1 MGCFGPESGKKSG
14 LGLIPIQNWAMRSIH
29 PAVTAPP
36 PKRSIGFVTQEDEP
50 SKAGTTKTKAA
61 GKKE

>member
-1 MGCFGPESGKKSG
+1 
-14 LGLIPIQNWAMRSIH
+14 MRSIH

-36 PKRSIGFVTQEDEP
+36 PKRSIGLVTQEGEP